1 MAGHLKLH
9 GVREHSL
16 ARGFA
21 ALKEWVRGIL
31 RRGDVEP
38 VTRVP

>member
-9 GVREHSL
+9 GVREHAF

-21 ALKEWVRGIL
+21 AIRRWLRGML
-31 RRGDVEP
+31 GARP
-38 VTRVP
+38 A